1 MKDFSQSFYG
11 DYLGINF
18 IPSCSRYALGNLMV
32 VENLYEIP
40 GVSNSREDE
49 HRSLCRSGNHR
60 ITNLVEILFSMM
72 TSRIHVRALR

>member
-1 MKDFSQSFYG
+1 
-11 DYLGINF
+11 
-18 IPSCSRYALGNLMV
+18 MV

-49 HRSLCRSGNHR
+49 HGPLCRSGNHG

-72 TSRIHVRALR
+72 TSHIHAHALK